1 MAKIKVKLGE
11 NEIEID
17 SRDFYVDNQS
27 LGEVIES
34 ISKHIPEN
42 SAKIVY
48 ETYPTEPHSPIYD
61 NPIDEKQVESQNE
74 SGTYDGLESLD
85 NAEVFEPEFDNPKPL
100 APYDVKSKLKIL
112 QTSGFFNT
120 SRTATETVQKLRDY
134 GWAANSFDVSK
145 TLAKMAMNCEMF
157 KSSQENRN
165 YYSARSNPLIT
176 T

>member
-1 MAKIKVKLGE
+1 MAKIKIKLGE

-48 ETYPTEPHSPIYD
+48 DTPQPETHSPIYD
-61 NPIDEKQVESQNE
+61 NPIDEKQESQELE
-74 SGTYDGLESLD
+74 SETYNGLESLD
-85 NAEVFEPEFDNPKPL
+85 NAEVFEPEFDSPKLLP
-100 APYDVKSKLKIL
+100 PYEVKPKLKIL
-112 QTSGFFNT
+112 QTSGFFDT
-120 SRTATETVQKLRDY
+120 SRTVTETVQKLRDY
-134 GWAANSFDVSK
+134 GWSASSLDVSK

-165 YYSARSNPLIT
+165 YYSVRRNPLIT

>member
-1 MAKIKVKLGE
+1 MAKIKIKLGE

-42 SAKIVY
+42 TAKIVY
-48 ETYPTEPHSPIYD
+48 ESPEPEPQISSIYD
-61 NPIDEKQVESQNE
+61 NQTDKKQIESPEKS
-74 SGTYDGLESLD
+74 YDGLESLD
-85 NAEVFEPEFDNPKPL
+85 NAEVFEPEFDSPKLL
-100 APYDVKSKLKIL
+100 APYQVKSKLKIL
-112 QTSGFFNT
+112 QTSGFFDT
-120 SRTATETVQKLRDY
+120 SKTVTETVQKLRDY
-134 GWAANSFDVSK
+134 GWTASSLDVSK

-165 YYSARSNPLIT
+165 YYSARRNPLIT